1 MSDKTG
7 NFIHAK
13 RIVDF
18 YLAKLDD
25 DMTPAAK
32 FAAQYAH
39 LKLMGFRSQSIVN
52 SLSSYQIEV
61 NNG

>member
-1 MSDKTG
+1 MENQEG

-18 YLAKLDD
+18 YLMKLDED
-25 DMTPAAK
+25 LTPEAR

-39 LKLMGFRSQSIVN
+39 LKLMGFRAQSIVN
-52 SLSSYQIEV
+52 SLASYPIEV
-61 NNG
+61 K